1 MEIYEI
7 VALVITAVLGAGATF
22 FADQFANIKKI
33 SKLKSEI
40 LEDKGMSKEQAEQLL
55 DKVKKVFN
63 SD

>member
-7 VALVITAVLGAGATF
+7 VALVVTAVLGAGATF
-22 FADQFANIKKI
+22 FTDQYVNVKQI

-40 LEDKGMSKEQAEQLL
+40 LEDKEMSKEQAEKVVN
-55 DKVKKVFN
+55 KVKKIFN